1 MHCLLHDDQGEG
13 LMGVKRVTWE
23 TRVVGTP
30 KQGKGEG
37 GEGKDPERVGRTD
50 GQQRTRKDRATLPI
64 DHGRLR

>member
-37 GEGKDPERVGRTD
+37 GEGEGIDP
-50 GQQRTRKDRATLPI
+50 
-64 DHGRLR
+64 